1 MEEKKIMEASRN
13 TMIALAYLFFVT
25 LITGLLYPLAF
36 TLVANLV
43 FSAQSNGSLIMVGD
57 AVRGSMLIGQEFKS
71 DNFFHGRPSCSSYD
85 TMASGASNLSV
96 TSAALKTEID
106 KRREG
111 WFKTYGISNIPEEM
125 LYASASGLDPEI
137 GVEAALIQIERVSKA
152 RGYDEYRKNQLK
164 EYIRKE
170 TDRRGAVVLHMPRVN
185 VVELNL
191 MLEGRR
197 PEENK
202 VTETATSRGGI
213 AP

>member
-1 MEEKKIMEASRN
+1 MKKSSNA
-13 TMIALAYLFFVT
+13 MIALAYLFFVT
-25 LITGLLYPLAF
+25 LITGLLYPLAV

-43 FSAQSNGSLIMVGD
+43 FPAQSNGSLIMGGD

-71 DNFFHGRPSCSSYD
+71 DKFFHGRPSCSSYD

-96 TSAALKTEID
+96 TSATLKTEID

-111 WFKTYGISNIPEEM
+111 WVKTYGISSIPEEM

-137 GVEAALIQIERVSKA
+137 GVEAALIQVERVSKA
-152 RGYDEYRKNQLK
+152 RGYDESRKNQLK